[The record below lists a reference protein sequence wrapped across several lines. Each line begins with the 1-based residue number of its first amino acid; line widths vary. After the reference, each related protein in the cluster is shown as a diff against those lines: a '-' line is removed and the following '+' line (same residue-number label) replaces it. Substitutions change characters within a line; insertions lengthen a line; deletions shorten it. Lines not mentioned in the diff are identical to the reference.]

1 MTQPLISYAALFWA
15 EKWIFGLFIILGILA
30 LLIGPMLKGRSKGM
44 YIDDEPW
51 DDPRDSQRRDEEFRK
66 QNPSRFT

>member
-15 EKWIFGLFIILGILA
+15 AKWIFGFFIASGILA

-44 YIDDEPW
+44 YIDAEPFK
-51 DDPRDSQRRDEEFRK
+51 DSRDSQRRDEEFRK